1 MRFVTVTYGTEG
13 DARPLAALNRA
24 LIDAGHEARLLADI
38 STLGSAAALGVPAI
52 AIAGDIK
59 AAFQH
64 GDALARVV
72 GKGGGFAD
80 TAKALAHLANANAEA
95 WMRETLEAARGCD
108 AVIVGGLAA
117 FVGLSV
123 AEHLGIAAIG
133 TGLIPITPT
142 AEFPSPFLRP
152 GMIPSWLNR
161 TSHRVVNG
169 LIWRAFRAR
178 TNAARA
184 GTMGLAPRRRL
195 WTDHPMLY
203 GISPS
208 LLPRPRDWPNNAVI
222 CGQWVP
228 PATGWTPPAALAAFL
243 AAGEPPLYVGF
254 GSMAGLDRRTLLAA
268 LLPAVGGRR
277 ALFYPGW
284 SGVEPSD
291 LPANFLTIGDTP
303 HDWLFPRVS
312 VVVHHGGGGTSHSA
326 VRAGVPSVAVPFA
339 GDQFFWAD
347 RLQRAGVASPSVA
360 AKDVTASALGRGI
373 TLAESAGMRS
383 RASALGAA
391 MSAEDGLGR
400 AVAQIERLALGD
412 MRCTRSSAG

>member
-1 MRFVTVTYGTEG
+1 MKFVTVTYGTEG
-13 DARPLAALNRA
+13 DARPLAALSRA
-24 LIDAGHEARLLADI
+24 LIDAGHEARLLADRA
-38 STLGSAAALGVPAI
+38 TLGSAVALGVPTTAI
-52 AIAGDIK
+52 TGDIR
-59 AAFQH
+59 AVLQP
-64 GDALARVV
+64 GGPLAGTV
-72 GKGGGFAD
+72 GKGGGVAD
-80 TAKALAHLANANAEA
+80 TAKALAHIANANAEA

-108 AVIVGGLAA
+108 AVILGGLAA

-123 AEHLGIAAIG
+123 AERLGIAAIG

-152 GMIPSWLNR
+152 GLIPGWLNR
-161 TSHRVVNG
+161 PSHHLVNG

-178 TNAARA
+178 INGARA
-184 GTMGLAPRRRL
+184 GAMGLAPRHRL
-195 WTDHPMLY
+195 WTRHPMLY

-208 LLPRPRDWPNNAVI
+208 LVPRPRDWPDNALI

-228 PATGWTPPAALAAFL
+228 PTADWVAPPALSDFL

-254 GSMAGLDRRTLLAA
+254 GSMTGLDRGTLLAA

-277 ALFYPGW
+277 VLFYPGW

-312 VVVHHGGGGTSHSA
+312 LVVHHGGAGTSHSA
-326 VRAGVPSVAVPFA
+326 VRAGIPSVVVPFA

-347 RLQRAGVASPSVA
+347 RLWRAGVAPRSIA
-360 AKDVTASALGRGI
+360 AKELTASALERAI
-373 TLAESAGMRS
+373 ALAEGAGMRS
-383 RASALGAA
+383 RATALGAA
-391 MSAEDGLGR
+391 MKAEDGLGR
-400 AVAQIERLALGD
+400 AVAQIERLASNVGV
-412 MRCTRSSAG
+412 